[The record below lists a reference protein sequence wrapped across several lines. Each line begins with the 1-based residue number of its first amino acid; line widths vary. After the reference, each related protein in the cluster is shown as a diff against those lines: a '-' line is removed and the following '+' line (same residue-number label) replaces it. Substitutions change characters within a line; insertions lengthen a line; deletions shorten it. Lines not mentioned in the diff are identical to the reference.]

1 MIRYFLLQ
9 HLLSSPLL
17 SSPTLSL
24 TITLYYSLDQ
34 TSAPSSLMGP
44 RQNCSKYL
52 YSNGKYHMGNV
63 SCVYIHRCT
72 ILTFSKYFS
81 PLVYLLVFIT
91 YWYSIHSQG
100 IQSLWCLLI
109 QAIITIENL
118 TLETIKKKI
127 LCFKCKWLSS
137 QAFNKHYPVTVWI
150 YVRNKK
156 YLTWILKFGF
166 IFKFSLSS
174 FLLEVLWGF
183 GFLDNIDISHFFF
196 LILILHSP

>member
-9 HLLSSPLL
+9 HLLSSPLQL
-17 SSPTLSL
+17 SHSQLPF
-24 TITLYYSLDQ
+24 TIHWTKPLHPHHWWVRDKIV
-34 TSAPSSLMGP
+34 
-44 RQNCSKYL
+44 QNMYL

-109 QAIITIENL
+109 QAIIKIENL
-118 TLETIKKKI
+118 SSVTVKKKM
-127 LCFKCKWLSS
+127 LCFKCKWLS
-137 QAFNKHYPVTVWI
+137 
-150 YVRNKK
+150 R
-156 YLTWILKFGF
+156 
-166 IFKFSLSS
+166 
-174 FLLEVLWGF
+174 
-183 GFLDNIDISHFFF
+183 
-196 LILILHSP
+196 

>member
-1 MIRYFLLQ
+1 
-9 HLLSSPLL
+9 
-17 SSPTLSL
+17 
-24 TITLYYSLDQ
+24 
-34 TSAPSSLMGP
+34 MGP

-109 QAIITIENL
+109 QAIIKIENL

-156 YLTWILKFGF
+156 IFDLNFKIWFYFQIQFILLFTRGIMRFWFFG
-166 IFKFSLSS
+166 
-174 FLLEVLWGF
+174 
-183 GFLDNIDISHFFF
+183 
-196 LILILHSP
+196 